1 MACALRN
8 LLPLQAI
15 ELTLGYIYFDSL
27 ETEMPGTS
35 PEYMF
40 HSSQGE
46 SPEPLNPFKWM
57 QIESPKP

>member
-1 MACALRN
+1 MARALRN

-15 ELTLGYIYFDSL
+15 ELILGYIYFDSL

-40 HSSQGE
+40 HPSQGE
-46 SPEPLNPFKWM
+46 SPEPLNLYNWM
-57 QIESPKP
+57 QIKSSKP